1 MVGTVLIL
9 SIIVMVI
16 LLLGIWYGRNEQ
28 QIYKQKE
35 KMS

>member
-16 LLLGIWYGRNEQ
+16 LILGIWYGRNEQ
-28 QIYKQKE
+28 QICKQKE